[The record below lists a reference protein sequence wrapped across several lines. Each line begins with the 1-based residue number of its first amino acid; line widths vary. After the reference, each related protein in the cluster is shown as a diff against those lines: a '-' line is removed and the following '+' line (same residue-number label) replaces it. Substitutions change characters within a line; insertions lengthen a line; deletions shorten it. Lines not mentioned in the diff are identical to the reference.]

1 MIDYSIKPYRIIQVN
16 DTSIADFLS
25 SHEDNLDLETVHSF
39 GEEWDKFSSFDDA
52 EIKKIGD
59 DYFDIV
65 NPNML
70 NENTIV
76 LDVGCGMGRWSYYV
90 ADKVKWVEA
99 VDPSD
104 SIYKAASFLKSK
116 KNIRISK
123 TSVQNLPFHDESF
136 DFVFS
141 LGVLHHVPNT
151 QEAIYR
157 CIDKLKKGGYFLL
170 YLYYNLDNRG
180 FFYKLFFHITNLGRK
195 LISKLPS
202 RVKLIICDII
212 AVLVYLPLVFL
223 SKTFKILFPKRKWY
237 KKIPLSYYTDKSFSV
252 IRNDSL
258 DRFGT
263 PLEQRFSRKQIKK
276 MLKKAGMG
284 DITFSQRE
292 SYWHVISRK
301 K

>member
-1 MIDYSIKPYRIIQVN
+1 MIDYSIKPYRIIQV
-16 DTSIADFLS
+16 DGTSIADFLS
-25 SHEDNLDLETVHSF
+25 SNEDNLDLETVHSF
-39 GEEWDKFSSFDDA
+39 GKEWDKFSSFDDA

-65 NPNML
+65 TPHML

-202 RVKLIICDII
+202 RIKLIVCDII

-237 KKIPLSYYTDKSFSV
+237 KKIPLSYYTDKNFSI

-263 PLEQRFSRKQIKK
+263 PLEQRFSQKQIKE
-276 MLKKAGMG
+276 MLEKAEMG

-292 SYWHVISRK
+292 PYWHVISRK